1 MAACSVGRDG
11 IRRVFGGVVGDG
23 VGVLCVAAGDGIVIG
38 SRKIRGTHGGQPQVH
53 FMDGLSKAV
62 VGGTAGREL
71 VIGTNGIQP
80 AIKTE
85 SQQAYADYEEENG
98 GNHGHQRYEPRSFLS
113 EYS

>member
-1 MAACSVGRDG
+1 
-11 IRRVFGGVVGDG
+11 
-23 VGVLCVAAGDGIVIG
+23 
-38 SRKIRGTHGGQPQVH
+38 
-53 FMDGLSKAV
+53 MDGLGKAV
-62 VGGTAGREL
+62 VGGTAGCEL

-98 GNHGHQRYEPRSFLS
+98 GNHSHQGYEPGSFLS